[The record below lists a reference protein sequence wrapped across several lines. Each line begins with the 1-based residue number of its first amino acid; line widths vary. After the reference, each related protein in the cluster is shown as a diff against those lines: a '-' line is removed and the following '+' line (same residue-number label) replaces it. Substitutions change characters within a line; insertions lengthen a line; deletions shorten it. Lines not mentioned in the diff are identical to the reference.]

1 MTSDNP
7 KWLVFFLVATGV
19 FLATMDSSMVNIAL
33 PSIMAEFHSP
43 LAHTEG
49 VVLIY
54 LLTTSATMLFWG
66 HVSHRLG
73 RVNIYITG
81 LLIFALGSFFCSQAS
96 SLPFMILFRFIQALG
111 AAMMMANG
119 PAMLKTAF
127 GSDQLGR
134 SLGLIGIATSL
145 GLMTGPVLGGFL
157 IEYSSWRTLFLFPAP
172 ICIIIG
178 LLAKI
183 FLRSTHNG
191 AISHPFDWQGA
202 FWWICLLVS
211 CSYVL
216 SHAAAPKISIS
227 LLTGGIAIS
236 ITSLYFFVRR
246 EGMLSNLAPTDL
258 EQPTAII
265 PAVIFREKSLLIAV
279 ATAAMIFLCL
289 FSVLILTPFYLDRV
303 LDLPA
308 SHIGLIMLAIPI
320 TALVTAPIAGWL
332 ADFTDAKIVATCGLL
347 ICTFGLYSFT
357 TLSTS
362 SDPWFIAGRLGF
374 FGVGLSLFLSPNSA
388 SALRNIGE
396 PYIGTVSALLATAR
410 TLGMLLGIALAS
422 LSFALFF
429 SYLSGGLDMKD
440 YSPQHAQSFIIAL
453 HRSYFCF
460 LGIGMAAVFISAMRP
475 SAINGMENRVLPTK

>member
-1 MTSDNP
+1 MNSDNA

-73 RVNIYITG
+73 RENIYISG
-81 LLIFALGSFFCSQAS
+81 LVIFALGSFLCSRAG
-96 SLPFMILFRFIQALG
+96 SLPLMILFRFVQALG

-157 IEYSSWRTLFLFPAP
+157 IEYSSWRSLFLFPAP
-172 ICIIIG
+172 ICITAG

-183 FLRSTHNG
+183 FLRSHQKDITY
-191 AISHPFDWQGA
+191 HPFDWQGA
-202 FWWICLLVS
+202 FWWICLLIS

-216 SHAAAPKISIS
+216 SHAAAPKTSAS
-227 LLTGGIAIS
+227 FLAGGLTICL
-236 ITSLYFFVRR
+236 TSLFFFVRR
-246 EGMLSNLAPTDL
+246 EGMLSNLAPTDH
-258 EQPTAII
+258 EQPAAII
-265 PAVIFREKSLLIAV
+265 PAVIFRKKSLLIAV

-303 LDLPA
+303 LGLPA
-308 SHIGLIMLAIPI
+308 SKIGLIMLAIPI
-320 TALVTAPIAGWL
+320 TALITAPIAGWL
-332 ADFTDAKIVATCGLL
+332 ADFTDVRIVATSGLI

-357 TLSTS
+357 TLSITS
-362 SDPWFIAGRLGF
+362 NPWPIAGRLGF

-429 SYLSGGLDMKD
+429 SHLSGGLDMKD
-440 YSPQHAQSFIIAL
+440 YNPQHAQSFIEAL

-460 LGIGMAAVFISAMRP
+460 LGVGIGAVLISALRP
-475 SAINGMENRVLPTK
+475 AAKNGMERGEAAH